1 MNSMAEGGIV
11 TGLGILVVFVCLAL
25 IILVI
30 TVLSWILKD
39 RTRKK
44 PEPAV
49 EKKIE
54 EEIHKPMPEIP
65 VVQVEQNELVAVL
78 TAAVAAY
85 LEEESPS
92 GLVVRSFK
100 RVPGANAWGRAGRS
114 AQIYNKF

>member
-1 MNSMAEGGIV
+1 MNPMAEGGVV
-11 TGLGILVVFVCLAL
+11 TALGILVVFVCLAL

-30 TVLSWILKD
+30 SVLSWILKD
-39 RTRKK
+39 RPKKK

-54 EEIHKPMPEIP
+54 EEIHKPLPEMP
-65 VVQVEQNELVAVL
+65 VVQVEQNELVAVI
-78 TAAVAAY
+78 TAALAAY
-85 LEEESPS
+85 LEESPS
-92 GLVVRSFK
+92 GLVVRSFR